1 MNIHSTNKR
10 IIGKIS
16 MLILL
21 YFSGI
26 MYVSYATDT
35 YSYIMLGFADG
46 AYGMLHSNGRVV
58 TSLAF
63 YLCHLCGTTYEVFYY
78 ISYVLALIILIA
90 AVYILERMARPFI
103 QEENWRILIALLCI
117 VNPFIIEYFM
127 FIEKFAFALAIL
139 LEVLAAYYVTRF
151 FQNDNWHDLLLASG
165 TVFLAMFAYQAS
177 IGLYAI
183 LAVPFA
189 YYYAV
194 KKPSG
199 AFVRYLLHLVSIG
212 GTFLVGIVCYML
224 IYTYVIHADRIGVDA
239 TNLPAQAVHIL
250 YQELHALRTAY
261 EVLPHDWM
269 IVCSAIMALLVLV
282 NLVRTSTRYLA
293 GLHLVVTIAAVF
305 VFSAAALIGNDQF
318 NMRLLYS
325 LASIVGVLLLDLHMV
340 TGDMDCTS
348 NRLWSVTQV
357 VQRAV
362 ILVLAASTLIGFNR
376 IYKDKYQCNYA
387 DRVRCMHIGDKINE
401 YEAETG
407 NHIEYIVF
415 YSDANAT
422 MEQYPGLYADGDLN
436 TSSFLTDWS
445 DRNTINYVLGTDYK
459 RAEQD
464 PRYVEYFAS
473 QDWTELSDEQM
484 VFDGDTLHYCIY

>member
-1 MNIHSTNKR
+1 MNKR
-10 IIGKIS
+10 ILGKIS

-35 YSYIMLGFADG
+35 YSYIMIGFLDG
-46 AYGMLHSNGRVV
+46 AIGMLRSNGRVI
-58 TSLAF
+58 TALAF

-78 ISYVLALIILIA
+78 ISYVLALIILTA

-103 QEENWRILIALLCI
+103 KEENWRILIALLCI

-139 LEVLAAYYVTRF
+139 LEVAAVYYIARF
-151 FQNDNWHDLLLASG
+151 YDNYKWYDLLLASG
-165 TVFLAMFAYQAS
+165 AVFLAMFAYQAS

-212 GTFLVGIVCYML
+212 VTFLVGIACYML
-224 IYTYVIHADRIGVDA
+224 VYNYVIHADRIGVDA
-239 TNLPAQAVHIL
+239 TNLSAQAVHIL
-250 YQELHALRTAY
+250 YQELHALRTTY
-261 EVLPHDWM
+261 EVLPNYWM
-269 IVCSAIMALLVLV
+269 IVCTGITALLVLV

-293 GLHLVVTIAAVF
+293 ALHLVITIVSVF

-325 LASIVGVLLLDLHMV
+325 LASIVGVLLLDLHM
-340 TGDMDCTS
+340 MSCTS
-348 NRLWSVTQV
+348 AAHDRLWSITLVAE
-357 VQRAV
+357 RAV